1 MDFFPFYR
9 SQQRPKPSVGN
20 FRIPVRP
27 QEEEAK
33 SATRSQKVV
42 QIPVQFVGSES
53 GPDCSKSASKIQK
66 VFRGFLVRKS
76 MRKIMAIKKE
86 VDEIEARVWRSEEV
100 ELLEKDGKERLKV
113 NEMLMALLFRLD
125 SVRGVDSGVRDCRK
139 SVIRKAIALQER
151 VDAIA
156 AAAAAASTSADV
168 NLVEPESETLAEKDQ
183 QPEYQVLEIK
193 DEAPPAAAARNSVE
207 KFDGSEDQIPQN
219 YGNVLDFG
227 NNGSGQGTEERNNG
241 GADEEPL
248 CEGKISDGLIN
259 DEESGAPKRDREDDV
274 GADLEMIA
282 EEGNRVEDVE
292 KVDAGIDS
300 KMKVDVEARLNKLM
314 PLENIKNQN
323 CCEVQVVDSPMED
336 NGEDTCERTPALSEC
351 VEESLETRQM
361 EDVIRAKQ
369 GNEGRKYGGGDDKR
383 NRELLEM
390 MMEKNEKMMKLMTQL
405 NERNEVQMRMLN
417 TLTQRVEKLEKAFV
431 CDMIKRKKKRA

>member
-27 QEEEAK
+27 QEEEKATP
-33 SATRSQKVV
+33 ATRSRKVV
-42 QIPVQFVGSES
+42 HIPVQFVGSVS
-53 GPDCSKSASKIQK
+53 GPDYSKSAVKIQK
-66 VFRGFLVRKS
+66 VFRAFLVRKS

-86 VDEIEARVWRSEEV
+86 VDKIEARVWRSEEV

-125 SVRGVDSGVRDCRK
+125 SVCGVDSGVRDCRK
-139 SVIRKAIALQER
+139 SVIRKAIALQDR

-156 AAAAAASTSADV
+156 AAASTSAD
-168 NLVEPESETLAEKDQ
+168 
-183 QPEYQVLEIK
+183 
-193 DEAPPAAAARNSVE
+193 
-207 KFDGSEDQIPQN
+207 
-219 YGNVLDFG
+219 
-227 NNGSGQGTEERNNG
+227 
-241 GADEEPL
+241 
-248 CEGKISDGLIN
+248 
-259 DEESGAPKRDREDDV
+259 ESGAPKRDREDDV

-351 VEESLETRQM
+351 VEESLETSQM

-369 GNEGRKYGGGDDKR
+369 GNEGRRYGGGDDER
-383 NRELLEM
+383 NRELLER

-417 TLTQRVEKLEKAFV
+417 SLTQRVEKLEKAFV